1 MDEYKDEYKPP
12 TYGKL
17 FNVLF
22 HIGVI
27 INVLLVGWLYL
38 LFFGVI

>member
-1 MDEYKDEYKPP
+1 MDDQSEKYKVKYTKF
-12 TYGKL
+12 
-17 FNVLF
+17 FNWFF

-38 LFFGVI
+38 MFFEIV